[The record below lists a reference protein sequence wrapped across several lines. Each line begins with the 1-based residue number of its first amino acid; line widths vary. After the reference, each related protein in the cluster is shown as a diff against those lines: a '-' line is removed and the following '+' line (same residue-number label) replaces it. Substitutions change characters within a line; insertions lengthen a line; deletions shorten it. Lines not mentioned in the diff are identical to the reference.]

1 MRLLQND
8 NQNLKSELESKNMIC
23 QQQLLTYE
31 KMQKEKQSSEN
42 TIIALQNNLQQ
53 AQAQIKAF

>member
-1 MRLLQND
+1 
-8 NQNLKSELESKNMIC
+8 MIC